1 MGFHIIYIF
10 LRNKIL
16 TDVNFPMICGHASG
30 KLFSIASKML
40 GLETCFISMG
50 ISICFQ
56 LTIIYKNCISD
67 INGDE
72 MIRVLVGIFIKR
84 LWKNVDIFADL
95 C

>member
-1 MGFHIIYIF
+1 MNNIF
-10 LRNKIL
+10 FFTQQKIL

-30 KLFSIASKML
+30 KLFSMASKML

-56 LTIIYKNCISD
+56 LTIIYKNCISG